1 MELEEIQIEI
11 LKGKICPYCKGKT
24 EYIDSEVIY
33 GTSYGMVY
41 LCKPCDAY
49 CGVHK
54 GTDKSLG
61 RLANRELRFWK
72 KEAHRHFDVIWK
84 EGDIERGDLY
94 LHLSNHLNIPAEY
107 THIGM
112 FSIRSC
118 MKVVE
123 WAKNYKHGT

>member
-84 EGDIERGDLY
+84 EGDIERNDLY
-94 LHLSNHLNIPAEY
+94 LYLSDHLNIPAEY